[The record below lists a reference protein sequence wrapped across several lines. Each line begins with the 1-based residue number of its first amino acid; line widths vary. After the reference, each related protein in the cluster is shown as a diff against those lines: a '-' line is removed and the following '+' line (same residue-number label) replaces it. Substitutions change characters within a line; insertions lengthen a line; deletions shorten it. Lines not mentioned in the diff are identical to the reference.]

1 MEFGRH
7 EGFRY
12 PCLLWREGSSPSV
25 GTMKL
30 SYAQKCPFCSCFYCS
45 KKTGNDGVFLQCDN
59 CSCVYP
65 KHENATD
72 IKNISKYIRY
82 KFKLGDYALEPN
94 IESC

>member
-7 EGFRY
+7 ESFRY
-12 PCLLWREGSSPSV
+12 FCLLWREGSSPSV

-30 SYAQKCPFCSCFYCS
+30 SYTHKCPNCFCYYYCIDLGIDFFYC
-45 KKTGNDGVFLQCDN
+45 KEC
-59 CSCVYP
+59 CHIYP